1 MENMNTE
8 LAFILIFFAFVFG
21 FALGLFAPV
30 IVAKVCQICRI
41 DLEIGSIGDDEEEDE

>member
-30 IVAKVCQICRI
+30 VVAKVCRTFRI
-41 DLEIGSIGDDEEEDE
+41 DLDIGGIDDDEEEDE